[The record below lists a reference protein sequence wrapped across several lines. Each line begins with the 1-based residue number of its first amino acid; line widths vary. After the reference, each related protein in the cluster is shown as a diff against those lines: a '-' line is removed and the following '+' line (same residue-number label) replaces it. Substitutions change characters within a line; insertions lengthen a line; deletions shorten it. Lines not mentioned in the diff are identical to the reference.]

1 MYSLEKLGQWSMLQ
15 LNVFLKPNQSTRYFW
30 YFDQYK
36 WWLQNNWCSLQK
48 IYRLHLDKKLF
59 WKKLYCYFNRDI
71 NNHQFIV
78 NHQCKILNIVNCRNV
93 CTAPSFSFGQIT
105 WKWLLIVN
113 HWPQSDTGTGMPS
126 QLLIGD
132 RRQLIDNEEGGSWPS
147 ASVMLVPSLSP
158 PPPATN

>member
-1 MYSLEKLGQWSMLQ
+1 MEVSFFS
-15 LNVFLKPNQSTRYFW
+15 NQITQANIW
-30 YFDQYK
+30 YFYQYK

-113 HWPQSDTGTGMPS
+113 HWPQSDTGTGWPS

-158 PPPATN
+158 PAAPVVFTPEY